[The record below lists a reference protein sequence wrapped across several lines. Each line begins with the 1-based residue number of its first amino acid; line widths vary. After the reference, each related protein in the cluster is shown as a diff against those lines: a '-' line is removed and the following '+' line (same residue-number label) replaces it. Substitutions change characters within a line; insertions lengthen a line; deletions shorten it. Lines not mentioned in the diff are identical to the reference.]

1 MNRPEYDVIV
11 LGARCAGSPT
21 AMLLARR
28 GYRVL
33 AVDKAAFPSDTV
45 STHLV
50 HPPAI
55 AALHRWGLLDR
66 VVATGCPA
74 IETYTFDV
82 GPFAITGRPGTK
94 EFPAA
99 YAPRRTVLDKILVSA
114 AAEAG
119 VEVREEFTV
128 ESVLQEDGVVRGIR
142 GHGKDGKPV
151 EERARVVIGAD
162 GRGSMVAKEA
172 RPEVYNDKPPVFV
185 GYYSYWS
192 GLPMEGRLEGYM
204 RPNRSFAAWP
214 TNDDQT
220 LVIAGWPYAEMEQ
233 NKKDIEGNYLKTID
247 IAPAFASCLRSAK
260 REERFV
266 GMAVPELS
274 SGSRSGPAGPWWE
287 TRVTT
292 GTSSPHL
299 ESWTRFTRR
308 SSARPRST
316 GSSAAPRPMRLPW
329 ASTSPLVTSEPC
341 RCTT

>member
-82 GPFAITGRPGTK
+82 GPFAITGRPGTN

-128 ESVLQEDGVVRGIR
+128 EGVLQEDGGSAGFEVME
-142 GHGKDGKPV
+142 KDGKPV
-151 EERARVVIGAD
+151 EERARVV
-162 GRGSMVAKEA
+162 SA
-172 RPEVYNDKPPVFV
+172 RTAVGPWWPRRRAPRSINDKPPVFV

-192 GLPMEGRLEGYM
+192 GLPMNGRLEGYM
-204 RPNRSFAAWP
+204 RPDRSFAAWP
-214 TNDDQT
+214 TNDDLT
-220 LVIAGWPYAEMEQ
+220 LVIAGWPDAEMER
-233 NKKDIEGNYLKTID
+233 NKKDIEGNYLGGRSTWPPPSR
-247 IAPAFASCLRSAK
+247 PACGRPSARSASSEW
-260 REERFV
+260 RCRTIFE
-266 GMAVPELS
+266 AVRARL
-274 SGSRSGPAGPWWE
+274 GPGGRRGLQPGLHHRIWNHG
-287 TRVTT
+287 RV
-292 GTSSPHL
+292 SPGGL
-299 ESWTRFTRR
+299 
-308 SSARPRST
+308 ARPRSI